1 MSSSEK
7 AIENSR
13 PRWFYAYIALA
24 VFDILTVSVSL
35 YLNKQIIEIFHETTE
50 QNATWG
56 VYQSHIADLSVLAL
70 SLNAP
75 GNDIFDTKN
84 VVLERGNYLR
94 LKEQFGEK
102 IASVEEELNHH
113 QHNALTQPI
122 LAMLYKA
129 ESSANELDEEVTAI
143 FTAFELD
150 EINVAASHMSMMD
163 RRYAELA
170 HHITDASREARRI
183 QQSFFDEQIRLANK
197 LTLLEWLI
205 AGLVTAMVVG
215 ALFYGR
221 WLIKRIQ
228 QDVDEKR
235 RTEGQLRSVFDA
247 TLDCIVVIDEYGRI
261 QSINH
266 AVTRLLGYK
275 PEELIGENVR
285 ILVPAGEDNKRHDE
299 YLARYFSSNKSQ
311 VVGATREV
319 GALHKDGSIVP
330 ALLGIS
336 EVRYGK
342 ERLLVGTLHD
352 ISEQKEAELQLRRY
366 ADELE
371 IEKQRAEEVAELK
384 SEFLANMSH
393 EIRTPMNGIIGMTGL
408 LLQTKLEAKQRSYAK
423 ATMNSADA
431 LLTIINDIL
440 DFSKIEAGKL
450 QLEEVPFD
458 LRALAE
464 DVTEL
469 MALKCREK
477 NIELLLRYTP
487 HAKRFVIGDPG
498 RVRQV
503 MLNLLSNAIKFTSE
517 GYVLLT
523 VDMIKEFDDKLR
535 FKISVTDSGIGIA
548 EDKLGHIFNKFDQE
562 DGSTTRKYGGTG
574 LGLAICKQ
582 LCGLMNGEIWVE
594 SKKNKGSTF
603 SFTVLLQ
610 SGEEAEVPEYNADNF
625 GILEGLRALIV
636 DDNEFARTIFT
647 EQLSSYGMN
656 VESVSSAEE
665 ALGAL
670 QSKSDT
676 SINIV
681 LSDYHMAGM
690 DGEELAQEIKK
701 RQLLPHGS
709 LVFVTSSPR
718 DEDSQ
723 RLQSLGF
730 EACITKPIHPSELPQ
745 ILSLVWAA
753 KQDKKP
759 IPLVTR
765 YVLKRSINKQRKK
778 YRFIDVQVLVA
789 EDNPIN
795 VTVVTEMLERLGC
808 MVTPAGNGYEAL
820 TLVKDRKFDLIL
832 MDCQMPEMDGFEA
845 TTAIR
850 KFQRANNQNDALIVA
865 CTANAMKSDQEKCIA
880 SGMDD
885 YISKPISETG
895 LEKILLKW
903 LSDKVVIE
911 ELDGAQLL
919 DDDLVSTD
927 QEVDS
932 DELINW
938 EVFNK
943 LKQMFGERFETVV
956 EQHTQGTAKNLKL
969 IEASIENED
978 LANLEK
984 AAHSLKGSAAQFGA
998 MKLSDIARDVE
1009 SCAKGGD
1016 LNKSRELLAVLLKVR
1031 EQTVTLMIDATKTQ
1045 IEEEG

>member
-352 ISEQKEAELQLRRY
+352 ISEQKE
-366 ADELE
+366 
-371 IEKQRAEEVAELK
+371 
-384 SEFLANMSH
+384 
-393 EIRTPMNGIIGMTGL
+393 
-408 LLQTKLEAKQRSYAK
+408 
-423 ATMNSADA
+423 
-431 LLTIINDIL
+431 
-440 DFSKIEAGKL
+440 
-450 QLEEVPFD
+450 
-458 LRALAE
+458 
-464 DVTEL
+464 
-469 MALKCREK
+469 
-477 NIELLLRYTP
+477 
-487 HAKRFVIGDPG
+487 
-498 RVRQV
+498 
-503 MLNLLSNAIKFTSE
+503 
-517 GYVLLT
+517 
-523 VDMIKEFDDKLR
+523 
-535 FKISVTDSGIGIA
+535 
-548 EDKLGHIFNKFDQE
+548 
-562 DGSTTRKYGGTG
+562 
-574 LGLAICKQ
+574 
-582 LCGLMNGEIWVE
+582 
-594 SKKNKGSTF
+594 
-603 SFTVLLQ
+603 
-610 SGEEAEVPEYNADNF
+610 
-625 GILEGLRALIV
+625 
-636 DDNEFARTIFT
+636 
-647 EQLSSYGMN
+647 
-656 VESVSSAEE
+656 
-665 ALGAL
+665 
-670 QSKSDT
+670 
-676 SINIV
+676 
-681 LSDYHMAGM
+681 
-690 DGEELAQEIKK
+690 
-701 RQLLPHGS
+701 
-709 LVFVTSSPR
+709 
-718 DEDSQ
+718 
-723 RLQSLGF
+723 
-730 EACITKPIHPSELPQ
+730 
-745 ILSLVWAA
+745 
-753 KQDKKP
+753 
-759 IPLVTR
+759 
-765 YVLKRSINKQRKK
+765 
-778 YRFIDVQVLVA
+778 
-789 EDNPIN
+789 
-795 VTVVTEMLERLGC
+795 
-808 MVTPAGNGYEAL
+808 
-820 TLVKDRKFDLIL
+820 
-832 MDCQMPEMDGFEA
+832 
-845 TTAIR
+845 
-850 KFQRANNQNDALIVA
+850 
-865 CTANAMKSDQEKCIA
+865 
-880 SGMDD
+880 
-885 YISKPISETG
+885 
-895 LEKILLKW
+895 
-903 LSDKVVIE
+903 
-911 ELDGAQLL
+911 
-919 DDDLVSTD
+919 
-927 QEVDS
+927 
-932 DELINW
+932 
-938 EVFNK
+938 
-943 LKQMFGERFETVV
+943 
-956 EQHTQGTAKNLKL
+956 
-969 IEASIENED
+969 
-978 LANLEK
+978 
-984 AAHSLKGSAAQFGA
+984 
-998 MKLSDIARDVE
+998 
-1009 SCAKGGD
+1009 
-1016 LNKSRELLAVLLKVR
+1016 
-1031 EQTVTLMIDATKTQ
+1031 
-1045 IEEEG
+1045 